1 MSRGAIPSPEAVHDG
16 FAWELRRTRRA
27 QALRATN
34 NRGSNISGSDHYNRT
49 PMRAFRRSVFAWIAL
64 LGILFTQFAV
74 AAYACPSLPHTTS
87 EQTQAAS
94 DSHGLP
100 CPEMATQSHGA
111 FEAQPPD
118 LCNQHCA
125 HDGQTSESRSVAPI
139 HQTFVLAFVLPE
151 PDPSELAG
159 VRHAQQPELLRP
171 TTPPPLW
178 RTGRLR
184 I

>member
-1 MSRGAIPSPEAVHDG
+1 
-16 FAWELRRTRRA
+16 
-27 QALRATN
+27 
-34 NRGSNISGSDHYNRT
+34 
-49 PMRAFRRSVFAWIAL
+49 MRAFRRSVFAWIAL

-74 AAYACPSLPHTTS
+74 AAYACPSLPHTAS